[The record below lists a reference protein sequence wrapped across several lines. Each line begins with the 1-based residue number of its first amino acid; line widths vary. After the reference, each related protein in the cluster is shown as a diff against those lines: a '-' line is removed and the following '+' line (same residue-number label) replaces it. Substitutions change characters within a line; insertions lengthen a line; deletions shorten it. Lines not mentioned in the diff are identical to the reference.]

1 MKESPISRFGP
12 YPADISKHFKL
23 LDVVHASLGE
33 LASEERSVR
42 RAAAATLV
50 VTRDG
55 SPLRSVLTGS
65 RVITTGFLTSRK
77 VGCALPFEGM
87 NEAAL
92 LKYCEVDTRVVYY
105 LSQPFRFEF
114 VLDGKK
120 RIYIADCVRVLDDGA
135 VEVVEVKGE
144 RTRLD
149 DPDYFE
155 KLEHVAEHCANL
167 GWRFKLVTRRKL
179 LDRKTIFANVD
190 FIQARRQAAIDVVSA
205 CRAVDHLAKVG
216 GRSSLGRLAE
226 FWGNWQVGLF
236 ALQGMMVR
244 RWLAIDVTAPISPD
258 SLATT
263 LELAPLSL
271 LGRGGQ

>member
-12 YPADISKHFKL
+12 YPAGMSKHFKL
-23 LDVVHASLGE
+23 FDVIQASLGE
-33 LASEERSVR
+33 LGSEEGGFR

-50 VTRDG
+50 ITRDG
-55 SPLRSVLTGS
+55 SSLRSVLTGS
-65 RVITTGFLTSRK
+65 RVITTGFLSSRK

-114 VLDGKK
+114 VLDGKR
-120 RIYIADCVRVLDDGA
+120 RIYIADCVRVLDDGE

-149 DPDYFE
+149 DPEYFE
-155 KLEHVAEHCANL
+155 KLAQVAEHCANL
-167 GWRFKLVTRRKL
+167 GWRFKMVTRKKL
-179 LDRKTIFANVD
+179 LGRKIIFDSVD
-190 FIQARRQAAIDVVSA
+190 LIQARRQAVINVAPA
-205 CRAVDHLAKVG
+205 CRAIDYLEKAG

-226 FWGNWQVGLF
+226 FWGHWQVGF
-236 ALQGMMVR
+236 VALQGMMVR
-244 RWLAIDVTAPISPD
+244 RWLAIDVTAPISRD
-258 SLATT
+258 SLVTT
-263 LELAPLSL
+263 LELAPPNL
-271 LGRGGQ
+271 LGSSGQ